1 MLALLTWADVYFFS
15 KPVTCFDN
23 LQNNGE
29 TGVDC
34 GGPCARLCTADVHA
48 PIVAWARSFE
58 TATSTYTAAAYIQN
72 PNTGAA
78 AYGVHYAFRLFDSNN
93 ILVVERDGVIDL
105 PPQPTVPIIEP
116 NIIAGNRAVAHAFLE
131 FSGDITW
138 TKVPQTVLPSVHI
151 TNQQLSPDGSQLSA
165 TVVNDGNTTVHGLT
179 VAAVLFDASDNAEE
193 ASKSAV
199 PDIPAGVSEQVV
211 FTWPTSSVPIV
222 RAELTPI
229 PALPPLQTP

>member
-1 MLALLTWADVYFFS
+1 MHTQTEDSVVIQKTRELCQAILDEPEVQALRKKIDAFMADDKARGQYDSLMVKGQMLHEKQHSGVAITDAEVEDFETQRTALL
-15 KPVTCFDN
+15 
-23 LQNNGE
+23 NN
-29 TGVDC
+29 
-34 GGPCARLCTADVHA
+34 P
-48 PIVAWARSFE
+48 
-58 TATSTYTAAAYIQN
+58 
-72 PNTGAA
+72 
-78 AYGVHYAFRLFDSNN
+78 
-93 ILVVERDGVIDL
+93 
-105 PPQPTVPIIEP
+105 
-116 NIIAGNRAVAHAFLE
+116 VAHAFLE

-199 PDIPAGVSEQVV
+199 PDSPAGVSEQVV